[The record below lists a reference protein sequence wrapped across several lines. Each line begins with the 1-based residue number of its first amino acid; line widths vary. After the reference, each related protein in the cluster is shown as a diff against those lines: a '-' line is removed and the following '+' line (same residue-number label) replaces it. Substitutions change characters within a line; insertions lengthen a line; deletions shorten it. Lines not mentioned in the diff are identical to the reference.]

1 VKKESLKRSRVR
13 TSQATGGGN
22 MKKMTSTRDSRNK
35 ILIAALCFLGI
46 LSVGYGMI
54 RDADGVFIFGILC
67 VIGGYLLI
75 RRKLQESLRHNDE
88 D

>member
-1 VKKESLKRSRVR
+1 MTEALKKRDTGIRVL
-13 TSQATGGGN
+13 T
-22 MKKMTSTRDSRNK
+22 
-35 ILIAALCFLGI
+35 AALCILGV

-75 RRKLQESLRHNDE
+75 RRKLKASLRQNDE